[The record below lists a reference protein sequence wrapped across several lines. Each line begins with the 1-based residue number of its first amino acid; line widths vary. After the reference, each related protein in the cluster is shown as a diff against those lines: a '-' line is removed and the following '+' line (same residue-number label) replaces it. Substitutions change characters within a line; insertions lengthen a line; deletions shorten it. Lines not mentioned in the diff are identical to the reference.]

1 MHVIKLNSIQN
12 IKLDAV
18 VCLISLGLSKVI
30 QNHTYSGIKQQKSRV
45 DMDISLNS
53 SSSTLNEL
61 FIGCK
66 VLNLTREQKQKIIDT
81 LYYCSITNDYC
92 HKIDEEDKQK
102 YIYKFRYQ
110 YYKQHTNRF
119 KTARYGAEKKI
130 DAIYIKSII
139 ALYSLYKILQ
149 SNSKFSACRKF
160 KKRKINI

>member
-1 MHVIKLNSIQN
+1 MYMIRLNSIQS

-18 VCLISLGLSKVI
+18 ICLISLGLSKVI
-30 QNHTYSGIKQQKSRV
+30 KNYTYLAIKQQKSRV
-45 DMDISLNS
+45 DMDICLDNF
-53 SSSTLNEL
+53 SSTLNEL
-61 FIGCK
+61 FTGYK
-66 VLNLTREQKQKIIDT
+66 LLNLTQEQKQKIIDT

-92 HKIDEEDKQK
+92 YKIDEQYKQK

-119 KTARYGAEKKI
+119 KTAKHGTEKKI
-130 DAIYIKSII
+130 DTIYTKSII

-149 SNSKFSACRKF
+149 SSSKFSVCRKF